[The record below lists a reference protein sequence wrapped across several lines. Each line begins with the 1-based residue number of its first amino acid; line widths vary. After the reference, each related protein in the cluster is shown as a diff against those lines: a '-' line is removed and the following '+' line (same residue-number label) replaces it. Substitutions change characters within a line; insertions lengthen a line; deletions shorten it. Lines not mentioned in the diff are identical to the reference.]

1 MQMLQHRT
9 SVCRTTRRVQMLA
22 SSNSSSAKKVIGSQ
36 RGSSPAASGC
46 KKPRLTPTAAGAY
59 LTSVNSPRRMGAT
72 KAAAADA
79 NGSSCEY
86 DAVVIGGGS
95 AGVRAARTA
104 AENGARVALVEL
116 PFAFLSSAEKGGV
129 GGTCV
134 LRGCVPKKLL
144 LFATEF
150 KTEIESSKGFGWT
163 NASAGELDW
172 SAFMSAKREE
182 LQRINKGYKEGLVN
196 AGVELLEGRGVVK
209 GPHEVEVDG
218 RSINTRNIVI
228 ATGGQP
234 SRIPIPGA
242 EHAIISDQLLELES
256 MPKVVT
262 LIGGGYIGMEFAG
275 MFARLGCEVHVVAR
289 QELPLAPR
297 FDQEVC
303 EFFAEQCTASAGI
316 HMHMGCNPTE
326 IVRESDGTLTVKLEP
341 KEKKDSGDKESGKA
355 DKPSSQGNGSSGS
368 GCSEIRGNQQVVL
381 AVGRAA
387 KTKGLGLEEVGVE
400 MGKKGS
406 VKVDEHSRTNI
417 PSIWA
422 VGDVT
427 SRIALTP
434 VAIMEGQDVGL
445 SIATGQDVTP
455 NYDAVPSACFS
466 WPYVATVGLTE
477 GEAASKELSFE
488 VYSHSFSPL
497 RAHLAARAS
506 PDKPL
511 QRCLVKMLCEP
522 GGGKLLGLHMV
533 GEEAPEIIQ
542 GFALA
547 LKLGTTKQQVD
558 SLIGIHPTSAEEVLG
573 LKGPTRSYRDGK
585 QQDGKQE
592 EAAGKGQ
599 GKGKAEESPVKASHA
614 G

>member
-1 MQMLQHRT
+1 MG
-9 SVCRTTRRVQMLA
+9 TT
-22 SSNSSSAKKVIGSQ
+22 
-36 RGSSPAASGC
+36 
-46 KKPRLTPTAAGAY
+46 
-59 LTSVNSPRRMGAT
+59 
-72 KAAAADA
+72 AAAAAEA

-86 DAVVIGGGS
+86 DAVIIGGGS

-104 AENGARVALVEL
+104 AEHGARVALVEL
-116 PFAFLSSAEKGGV
+116 PFAFVASADKGGV

-163 NASAGELDW
+163 DASPGQLDW

-182 LQRINKGYKEGLVN
+182 LMRINKGYREGLVS

-209 GPHEVEVDG
+209 GQHEVEVDG
-218 RSINTRNIVI
+218 RSITTRNIVV
-228 ATGGQP
+228 ATGGQA

-242 EHAIISDQLLELES
+242 EHAIISDQVLELES

-262 LIGGGYIGMEFAG
+262 LVGGGYIGMEFAG
-275 MFARLGCEVHVVAR
+275 MFARLGCEVHVIAR

-297 FDQEVC
+297 FDKEVC
-303 EFFAEQCTASAGI
+303 EFFNEQCTASAGI

-326 IVRESDGTLTVKLEP
+326 IVREADGTLTVKLAP
-341 KEKKDSGDKESGKA
+341 MEKKDSSDKRAPTA
-355 DKPSSQGNGSSGS
+355 DKPSGGGGSGGGS

-381 AVGRAA
+381 AVGRAG
-387 KTKGLGLEEVGVE
+387 KTKGLGLEDVGVE
-400 MGKKGS
+400 MGPKGS
-406 VKVDEHSRTNI
+406 VKVDEHSRTNV

-434 VAIMEGQDVGL
+434 VAIMEGQAVGL
-445 SIATGQDVTP
+445 SIATGEQVTP
-455 NYDAVPSACFS
+455 SYDAVPSACFS

-477 GEAASKELSFE
+477 GEAAGKGLSFE

-522 GGGKLLGLHMV
+522 GAGKLLGLHMV

-547 LKLGTTKQQVD
+547 LKLGTTKQQLD
-558 SLIGIHPTSAEEVLG
+558 SLVGIHPTSAEEVLG
-573 LKGPTRSYRDGK
+573 LKGPSRSYKDGK
-585 QQDGKQE
+585 EQQQQQQQDGKQAQ
-592 EAAGKGQ
+592 EAS
-599 GKGKAEESPVKASHA
+599 KAEGSTVKASHA